1 MLFSCCYYIYLII
14 LLLSYVY
21 CLNINI
27 SSLCCLYFEIIFS
40 KASLIISFHSCCI
53 NHVFNNHTLWKSFPL
68 YLCVRCTAIIYINH
82 FHSLLHLYLCFHLS
96 VIRFWSVTSFVYIP
110 RFSVSHLKRE
120 ATKDIRSECSNPI
133 HECSNLA
140 KNLFQLSLFAHFL
153 LHNFS
158 LHCFKNNERWDET
171 RQYIP
176 YIQKEYCLFS
186 HNISN
191 IFKHSWLK
199 PCAFMWARSLLTL
212 PR

>member
-68 YLCVRCTAIIYINH
+68 YLCVRCTAIIDINH

-120 ATKDIRSECSNPI
+120 ARKTSDQNVPTPSMNVPI
-133 HECSNLA
+133 LQRTHSSSAFLHT
-140 KNLFQLSLFAHFL
+140 FYYIISLCIVL
-153 LHNFS
+153 
-158 LHCFKNNERWDET
+158 KIMRDEM
-171 RQYIP
+171 R
-176 YIQKEYCLFS
+176 LD
-186 HNISN
+186 N
-191 IFKHSWLK
+191 IFHIFKKSIV
-199 PCAFMWARSLLTL
+199 CSLTIFQTSSNT
-212 PR
+212 PD